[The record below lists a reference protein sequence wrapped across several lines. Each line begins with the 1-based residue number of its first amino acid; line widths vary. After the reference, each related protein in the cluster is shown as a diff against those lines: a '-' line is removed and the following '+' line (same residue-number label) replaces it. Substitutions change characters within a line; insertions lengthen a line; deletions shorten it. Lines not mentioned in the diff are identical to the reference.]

1 MRIERD
7 RPDLRATAARV
18 AEALFA
24 ELRSGAVHEIGID
37 VIRDKLRGESGLSEQ
52 DRDALEELTC
62 RAVVSLEE
70 GT

>member
-37 VIRDKLRGESGLSEQ
+37 VIRD
-52 DRDALEELTC
+52 
-62 RAVVSLEE
+62 
-70 GT
+70 